1 MLTSISGLLNLTE
14 GKACLKFGSGLVLGC
29 GRILINYMCLLIV
42 SWTHLILIYE
52 QSINSLIHF
61 V

>member
-1 MLTSISGLLNLTE
+1 MLTSISGLLNLSE

-29 GRILINYMCLLIV
+29 GRILSITCVYLIV
-42 SWTHLILIYE
+42 SWTNLILIYE
-52 QSINSLIHF
+52 QSINSFIHF